1 MTANRKTIAAAS
13 VSLAALLTAA
23 PVWAQQAP
31 APAADDAAQVDEV
44 VVTGIRASL
53 RDAIGVKRR
62 SDLVVEAISSED
74 IGQLP
79 NVTIAEELV
88 RLPGVNGTRDRGNQS
103 QASIRGLGPRLVLG
117 LVNGREVAS
126 SEPDRNVR
134 WEIYPSEVVSGV
146 EVYKSQSAD
155 LISGGIAGTINI
167 RTIRPLDYRGPSF
180 VGTAGAVYYEG
191 GEDLPDYDPLGSRFS
206 ASVTHRL
213 TDALGVNLGVTHQE
227 QKNGYSTF
235 EGWGW
240 NDEDTGGSPGDIDG
254 DGDLDATFWGAQTQV
269 KRLTE
274 TRNGVNGALQWKP
287 SDQFELNMDALYSKV
302 EIDEDQNQ
310 IWYGR
315 NNAYANFAG
324 ASGWAYGDPAASYTI
339 IDGTVVAATLP
350 FASVTNVIAKYVED
364 KTLLATGLNGKWM
377 SGAWTLTGDVA
388 YSKAERENL
397 WRAIFT
403 EHYPAL
409 AGVDMTPGQTP
420 SAFASYNTSDPSF
433 QPLFDYVPGQA
444 DGGKLTDELTS
455 AQFDVS
461 RYGGETGVTEISFG
475 ARVADRSKA
484 YERLLW
490 TQAPIVATLPAGLL
504 SSFTVSDFDTP
515 GFLNG
520 DFNAVAQAAY
530 GGFVQP
536 ADAVDEAS
544 GWSVDE
550 TVFEA
555 YVKID
560 FAGDLAGLP
569 VTGNVGMRAVQ
580 AETTSQGYESVNS
593 GALVPISIDND
604 YFELLP
610 SLNLTLAL
618 AEDQQLRFG
627 LARTLA
633 RPPLD
638 ELRAGRTLFNTNPPP
653 TGSAGNPNLKPYI
666 ANQVDLSYEWYFAPE
681 ALLAAAAYY
690 KDVETHIGYF
700 TQPVTIDGVTYNVT
714 GPFNGDG
721 GGISGI
727 ELTFQTPFRFI
738 PALENFGI
746 YANFAYVDSDVKEF
760 SPANNPLESTGLAR
774 ETATVDLWYSDG
786 KFESRLGYKY
796 HSPFT
801 VISGWDGSALRTLD
815 SESTLD
821 FSASYQVTSN
831 LGVRFQA
838 SNLTDEEV
846 NTYYDNDENR
856 LASNTRF
863 GRRFS
868 LDATFRY

>member
-13 VSLAALLTAA
+13 VSLAALLAAA
-23 PVWAQQAP
+23 PVWAQEAP
-31 APAADDAAQVDEV
+31 ATDDAAQVDEV

-206 ASVTHRL
+206 ASLTHRL
-213 TDALGVNLGVTHQE
+213 TDTLGVNLGVTHQE

-315 NNAYANFAG
+315 NNTYSNFAG

-388 YSKAERENL
+388 
-397 WRAIFT
+397 
-403 EHYPAL
+403 
-409 AGVDMTPGQTP
+409 
-420 SAFASYNTSDPSF
+420 
-433 QPLFDYVPGQA
+433 
-444 DGGKLTDELTS
+444 
-455 AQFDVS
+455 
-461 RYGGETGVTEISFG
+461 
-475 ARVADRSKA
+475 
-484 YERLLW
+484 
-490 TQAPIVATLPAGLL
+490 
-504 SSFTVSDFDTP
+504 
-515 GFLNG
+515 
-520 DFNAVAQAAY
+520 
-530 GGFVQP
+530 
-536 ADAVDEAS
+536 
-544 GWSVDE
+544 
-550 TVFEA
+550 
-555 YVKID
+555 
-560 FAGDLAGLP
+560 
-569 VTGNVGMRAVQ
+569 
-580 AETTSQGYESVNS
+580 
-593 GALVPISIDND
+593 
-604 YFELLP
+604 
-610 SLNLTLAL
+610 
-618 AEDQQLRFG
+618 
-627 LARTLA
+627 
-633 RPPLD
+633 
-638 ELRAGRTLFNTNPPP
+638 
-653 TGSAGNPNLKPYI
+653 
-666 ANQVDLSYEWYFAPE
+666 
-681 ALLAAAAYY
+681 
-690 KDVETHIGYF
+690 
-700 TQPVTIDGVTYNVT
+700 
-714 GPFNGDG
+714 
-721 GGISGI
+721 
-727 ELTFQTPFRFI
+727 
-738 PALENFGI
+738 
-746 YANFAYVDSDVKEF
+746 
-760 SPANNPLESTGLAR
+760 
-774 ETATVDLWYSDG
+774 
-786 KFESRLGYKY
+786 
-796 HSPFT
+796 
-801 VISGWDGSALRTLD
+801 
-815 SESTLD
+815 
-821 FSASYQVTSN
+821 
-831 LGVRFQA
+831 
-838 SNLTDEEV
+838 
-846 NTYYDNDENR
+846 
-856 LASNTRF
+856 
-863 GRRFS
+863 
-868 LDATFRY
+868 